1 MNTAEQIALVTD
13 YIRSKDDMAGYIN
26 DVIGID
32 NVGRSHSER
41 RKEAEFF
48 CATAEAMQF
57 DQLGEWLVD
66 KLVCAY
72 FDKAIEWKWNQTK
85 KHVSTI
91 ERDSSAMG
99 KKYE

>member
-1 MNTAEQIALVTD
+1 MKRAAQIAIVMD
-13 YIRSKDDMAGYIN
+13 YLRSREDVDGYIS
-26 DVIGID
+26 DYCGID
-32 NVGRSHSER
+32 CVGRSHSER

-66 KLVCAY
+66 KLVRAY

-85 KHVSTI
+85 KRVSTI